1 MPFLVIGKDY
11 ADGYSRRMENRSA
24 HLEYLR
30 KLSSEGKLYVAS
42 GLLNEDK
49 MLNGSASFFTVDSK
63 DEVEELLK
71 DEPYVTGNVWETIEI
86 IPCLIPDFLLK

>member
-11 ADGYSRRMENRSA
+11 ADGYNRRMENRSA

-30 KLSSEGKLYVAS
+30 KLSNEGKLYVAS
-42 GLLNEDK
+42 GLLSEDK

>member
-11 ADGYSRRMENRSA
+11 ADGLNRRMEHRGA
-24 HLEYLR
+24 HLENLR
-30 KLSSEGKLYVAS
+30 KLSREGKLYVAA

-49 MLNGSASFFTVDSK
+49 LLNGSASFFTVDTRE
-63 DEVEELLK
+63 EVDELLK
-71 DEPYVTGNVWETIEI
+71 SEPYVTGNVWETIEI

>member
-11 ADGYSRRMENRSA
+11 ADGYNRRMENRSA

-42 GLLNEDK
+42 GLLSEDK

>member
-11 ADGYSRRMENRSA
+11 ADGYNRRMEHRSA

-42 GLLNEDK
+42 GLLSEDK
-49 MLNGSASFFTVDSK
+49 MLNGSASFFTVGSQ

-71 DEPYVTGNVWETIEI
+71 DEPYVLGDVWETVEI